1 MTGCPYSAR
10 VFHWKE
16 PEVEQPDVEYSPE
29 TNVPAEEGTVGK
41 CVWCAD
47 LLRKKKL
54 PRCVTACPMGVI
66 YFGDMV
72 EDTVTN
78 GMETIRLSSLLKD
91 RAGYRHREDLGTSPT
106 VYYLPPVERSFTVES
121 GFDGHEEEIILRYEK
136 HVEKYNSKK

>member
-47 LLRKKKL
+47 LLRKGKL

-66 YFGDMV
+66 YFGDLV
-72 EDTVTN
+72 EDAVTN
-78 GMETIRLSSLLKD
+78 GVETVRFSELVRD
-91 RAGYRHREDLGTSPT
+91 RAGYRYREDLGTHPT
-106 VYYLPPVERSFTVES
+106 VFYLPPVNRSFPIER
-121 GFDGHEEEIILRYEK
+121 GLENQDEEIKKRYEDYI
-136 HVEKYNSKK
+136 EP